1 MNRLNERKS
10 MRLKKLMVG
19 GLVAV
24 VGSLAFAS
32 VSLGASHHPTGEFK
46 NFGECPLNRAS
57 IENCAYSKS
66 SSGAFTIGNKTVPLV
81 NPVTLQG
88 GYEGE
93 PAALKFY
100 GAENGDTLSKTP
112 QPVPGGLLGITAP
125 TWWPGFIQTWFNNL
139 INEGFTGV
147 TATVEL
153 LGPSKGLTKIKLNT
167 TNLLFEEGVALGLPA
182 RIHLSNA
189 ILGSSCYL
197 GSESEPVQLNFTSG
211 ESGSLVG
218 SAGELTHNADFSF
231 IQFGGGKLVDGTFAA
246 PHTNGCGGIFS
257 FLVNPLVESILGVPA
272 ASGKNQATLEGVIQ
286 AGLASSVRASE

>member
-1 MNRLNERKS
+1 
-10 MRLKKLMVG
+10 MRLKKLMLTG
-19 GLVAV
+19 IVAV
-24 VGSLAFAS
+24 VASMAFAS
-32 VSLGASHHPTGEFK
+32 TSLGASHHPTGEFK
-46 NFGECPLNRAS
+46 NFGECPLSRAS
-57 IENCAYSKS
+57 IEWCAYSKS
-66 SSGAFTIGNKTVPLV
+66 SSGSFTIGNKTVPLV

-93 PAALKFY
+93 PESLQFY
-100 GAENGDTLSKTP
+100 GAENGETLSKAA
-112 QPVPGGLLGITAP
+112 QPVPGGLIGITAP

-167 TNLLFEEGVALGLPA
+167 TNLLFEEGIALGLPA

-197 GSESEPVQLNFTSG
+197 GSESEPVQLNFSSG
-211 ESGSLVG
+211 KSGSLTG
-218 SAGELTHNADFSF
+218 SAGTFTHNEEFSF
-231 IQFGGGKLVDGTFAA
+231 IQFAGGKLVDGLYTA

-257 FLVNPLVESILGVPA
+257 FLVNPLVEAILGVPA
-272 ASGKNQATLEGVIQ
+272 GSGKNKATLEGVIQ
-286 AGLASSVRASE
+286 SGFAASVKASE